1 MTPLKEAMNTR
12 DAKLQKSPTARSG
25 SHPVTRTVVCIVDD
39 DDGVRE
45 GLASLFVAYGYPV
58 EAHASAASFLASP
71 LADVAC
77 IVLDLRIGPDC
88 GLAVLDRLSER
99 GEHPPVLVLTAYGDI
114 PTAVRAMRAGA
125 ADFLDKAIDPVALV
139 RRTCTLIDEELLR
152 QHRHQPLRHLK
163 RMLHALTRREL
174 EVLTAAI
181 GGMNV
186 ADMAQHLGISER
198 TIETHRS
205 SIVRKFGVPSLAE
218 LFRIAAATGFPLLQ
232 ESDLALASRED

>member
-1 MTPLKEAMNTR
+1 
-12 DAKLQKSPTARSG
+12 
-25 SHPVTRTVVCIVDD
+25 
-39 DDGVRE
+39 
-45 GLASLFVAYGYPV
+45 
-58 EAHASAASFLASP
+58 
-71 LADVAC
+71 
-77 IVLDLRIGPDC
+77 
-88 GLAVLDRLSER
+88 
-99 GEHPPVLVLTAYGDI
+99 
-114 PTAVRAMRAGA
+114 
-125 ADFLDKAIDPVALV
+125 
-139 RRTCTLIDEELLR
+139 
-152 QHRHQPLRHLK
+152 
-163 RMLHALTRREL
+163 MLHALTRREL